1 MAIEVTG
8 LSSSLT
14 PINRPEP
21 RAPEV
26 EDGPSPVVAT
36 EAINNRAPRQ
46 DVEIEMALRQR
57 ASGESALVEESSAL
71 ANTQQ
76 ERGELLDRLNTE
88 RERVAGGLDQNLS
101 ADEQQALDAERG
113 QLTEDTLTALERIRA
128 NALASPFGNGMED
141 AGPLPENGFFV
152 RDRSQTLDNLDTAIS
167 ALERLA
173 EQESGRINDLQA
185 SFNTSRSE
193 QLSPGSQPVVDAD
206 EATYLAAEVSRQIR
220 DEAPVDVNGLSTADR
235 STVLSVLQA

>member
-21 RAPEV
+21 KAPEV
-26 EDGPSPVVAT
+26 EDGPSPVVST
-36 EAINNRAPRQ
+36 EATNNRAPRQ

-57 ASGESALVEESSAL
+57 ASGERALVEESSAL
-71 ANTQQ
+71 ANAQQ
-76 ERGELLDRLNTE
+76 ERGELLGRLNTE
-88 RERVAGGLDQNLS
+88 RDRVAEGLDQDLPTK
-101 ADEQQALDAERG
+101 ERQALDAERG

-128 NALASPFGNGMED
+128 NALASPFGNGVED
-141 AGPLPENGFFV
+141 AGPLPDNGFFV
-152 RDRSQTLDNLDTAIS
+152 RDRNQTLDNLDTAIS

-173 EQESGRINDLQA
+173 EQESGRITDLQA
-185 SFNTSRSE
+185 SFSAWRSE
-193 QLSPGSQPVVDAD
+193 QLSLGNQPVADAD
-206 EATYLAAEVSRQIR
+206 EATDLAAQVSRQIR
-220 DEAPVDVNGLSTADR
+220 DEAPVDVNGLSVADR